1 MARFRDLDMAPKFVP
16 VDFIA
21 QMVPGTFAHAMFHLV
36 DELDLSPFDARY
48 KNDLTGAPAHSPAML
63 LRAVLLGYSQGLV
76 SSRSIE
82 SACLHNVL
90 FMAVTADAKPHFTTI
105 ASFVSRSYAEI
116 KLVFGQ
122 VLAILDREGLI
133 AKDMFAIDGVKLP
146 SNASKSRSG
155 SVSRLARRA
164 ERMEAQV
171 EKMLNRHRENDDQSS
186 IEDVEAKGRAR
197 IERMAK
203 DAKAIR
209 DFLGANPKDKKGK
222 KGGVRQSNLTDN
234 ESGLLK
240 TDKGVIQGY
249 CGIAVVDA
257 AHQVI
262 VAAEAFGTGAEQEL
276 LGEALKACEGLR
288 TKETLVTADSGF
300 HSADNLAEVANQGIN
315 ALIAD
320 PDMRRR
326 QDAQQGIDSS
336 IAKRSRNKGLFE
348 ARDFVIAEDGS
359 HAICPAGKHM
369 HRNGE
374 TCGAGASVATR
385 YRASTASCNECPL
398 RTQCLRQPQ
407 KRYARQI
414 AILRPSGATNHLAI
428 MREKIDSEEGRKQY
442 SRRIGTVEP
451 VFANIRH
458 NKRMDRFTLRGRN
471 KVDGQWKLFALVHNI
486 EKLGKFRSAA

>member
-36 DELDLSPFDARY
+36 DELDLSPFASRY

-76 SSRSIE
+76 SSRAIE
-82 SACLHNVL
+82 SACIHNVL

-105 ASFVSRSYAEI
+105 ANFVGQSHAEI
-116 KLVFGQ
+116 KVVFGQ

-155 SVSRLARRA
+155 NVAKLANRA
-164 ERMEAQV
+164 ARMEEQAGR
-171 EKMLNRHRENDDQSS
+171 MLNRHRDNDDQSGV
-186 IEDVEAKGRAR
+186 EDVEAKARAR

-209 DFLGANPKDKKGK
+209 DFLAANPKDKKGK
-222 KGGVRQSNLTDN
+222 NGGVRQSNITDN
-234 ESGLLK
+234 ESGLMK
-240 TDKGVIQGY
+240 ADKGVIQGY
-249 CGIAVVDA
+249 CGIAVVDTK
-257 AHQVI
+257 HQVI

-276 LGEALKACEGLR
+276 LGDALKACEDLR

-300 HSADNLAEVANQGIN
+300 HSADNLAELADQGIN

-326 QDAQQGIDSS
+326 QDAQQGDDSS
-336 IAKRSRNKGLFE
+336 KAKRGRNKGLFE
-348 ARDFVIAEDGS
+348 PHDFVIAEDGS
-359 HAICPAGKHM
+359 HAICPAGQHM
-369 HRNGE
+369 IRNGE
-374 TCGAGASVATR
+374 TCGAGSSVATR
-385 YRASTASCNECPL
+385 YRASAASCSECPL
-398 RTQCLRQPQ
+398 RMQCLRHPE

-414 AILRPSGATNHLAI
+414 AIMRPRGATNHVAI
-428 MREKIDSEEGRKQY
+428 MRQKIDSDEGRKQY

-458 NKRMDRFTLRGRN
+458 NKRMNRFTLRGRN